1 MRLIN
6 QFSLVL
12 VFSTL
17 SLGLMGQQKMGHIN
31 SGNILEK
38 LPAVVKSNRV
48 ITALQDSFKIEMDT
62 KVARFRSKY
71 EVALKAVNEGTL
83 TPAQQKIKEDE
94 LNTEQAGLVSYQK
107 EIEAFLNTKRQA
119 MLTPI
124 IDKLN
129 KAVKEVGKENGYAY
143 IFDQAVGNL
152 LYAADSDDVTRLVEK
167 KLSL

>member
-1 MRLIN
+1 MAHE
-6 QFSLVL
+6 
-12 VFSTL
+12 
-17 SLGLMGQQKMGHIN
+17 LGHQWFG
-31 SGNILEK
+31 
-38 LPAVVKSNRV
+38 
-48 ITALQDSFKIEMDT
+48 D
-62 KVARFRSKY
+62 KVTCCSWSH
-71 EVALKAVNEGTL
+71 VWLNEGTM
-83 TPAQQKIKEDE
+83 TPAQQKVKEDE
-94 LNTEQAGLVSYQK
+94 LNTEQAALTSYQK

-167 KLSL
+167 N